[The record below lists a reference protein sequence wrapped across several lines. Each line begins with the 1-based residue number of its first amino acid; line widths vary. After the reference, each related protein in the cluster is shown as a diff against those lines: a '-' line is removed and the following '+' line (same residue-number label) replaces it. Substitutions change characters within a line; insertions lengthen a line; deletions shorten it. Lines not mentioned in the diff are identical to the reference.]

1 MKNEFLRVARL
12 LNERLHVTPLLYGSL
27 GLQQRLNED
36 LHADDIDVLIPESFL
51 GERWGELVCAMEAL
65 GYRLYDLHEHAFE
78 REKVSCAFAAIE
90 SLKPFADVDLDG
102 IPTAEENGARYFLL
116 DLPDYLKVYS
126 ASANDGYR
134 KDVKNK
140 DDRRKIA
147 LIKAKLGIE

>member
-12 LNERLHVTPLLYGSL
+12 LNERLRVTPLLYGSL
-27 GLQQRLNED
+27 GLQQRLGED

-51 GERWGELVCAMEAL
+51 GERWDELVCAMQAL

-78 REKVSCAFAAIE
+78 RGTVSCAFASME

-102 IPTAEENGARYFLL
+102 IPIVLEDGVRYFLL
-116 DLPDYLKVYS
+116 DLRDYLKVYS

-140 DDRRKIA
+140 DDQRKIA
-147 LIKAKLGIE
+147 LIRMKLGLE